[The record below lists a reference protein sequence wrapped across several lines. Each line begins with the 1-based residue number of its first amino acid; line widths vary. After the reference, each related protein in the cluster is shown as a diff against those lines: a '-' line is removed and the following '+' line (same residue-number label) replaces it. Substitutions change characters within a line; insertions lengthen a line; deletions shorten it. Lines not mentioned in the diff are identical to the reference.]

1 MRISPSHVHIV
12 TMEIDSLLA
21 CDCSGA
27 KADYVSLY
35 LYNQIHDQNL
45 RQLPTYGV
53 DTAVGICYR
62 VER

>member
-27 KADYVSLY
+27 KEAYVSLY
-35 LYNQIHDQNL
+35 LYNQMHGPNL
-45 RQLPTYGV
+45 RQLPAGGLG
-53 DTAVGICYR
+53 TAVGIC
-62 VER
+62 

>member
-1 MRISPSHVHIV
+1 MRVSPSHVPIV

-27 KADYVSLY
+27 KADYVSLC
-35 LYNQIHDQNL
+35 LYNQIHDQIL
-45 RQLPTYGV
+45 RQLPADGV